1 MKNWQKLT
9 LTFMIAIIAIIL
21 DFGFKQPTMTRVL
34 VTIAGAILAI
44 SMFIEMI
51 KTLRSGRYGVDL
63 LAIIAIISTLVI
75 GQYWASLI
83 IIVMLVGGESLEDYA
98 AHRASR
104 ELHKLLENSPTFA
117 HKKVGDSYEDT
128 PIDAIEIDD
137 VFLVKASEVVPI
149 DGVVLEGDSW
159 FDESSLTGESEPVTK
174 AIGDDVLSGSINGET
189 AVLIQ
194 ASKKASDS
202 QYQKIVQLVKESE
215 ATPAQFVRLAD
226 RYAVPFT
233 IVSLLIAGAAW
244 LISGDMTR
252 FAEVLVV
259 ASPCPLILA
268 APIAFVGGMSRSSRN
283 GLLVKNGTTIE
294 KLSLA
299 KTVAFDKTGTLTTGI
314 LQVKSITPEKTEHSE
329 DDLLQIAAALEI
341 GSNHILAKSLV
352 KLATEK
358 DLALLAVADLRESTG
373 LGLSGVIDNKTYRI
387 GRANF
392 ANAEDEK
399 VNGTAVFI
407 SDDDVFIGKILFE
420 DKIRPESQHV
430 IERLKAQDVQHIL
443 MLTGDNQKTAEL
455 VAGELG
461 ITEMHA
467 GLMPS
472 EKIGILKELPE
483 THRPMV
489 MVGDGVNDAP
499 ALALSDVGIA
509 LGASG
514 STVASESADVVVLRN
529 DLNLVPE
536 SIKISRE
543 TMKVAKEAVL
553 IGIFICIALM
563 LIASTGILPA
573 IIGAL
578 LQEVIDTV
586 SILYALKALKDR
598 K

>member
-9 LTFMIAIIAIIL
+9 HTFMIAIIAIIL

-407 SDDDVFIGKILFE
+407 SEDDVFIGKILFE

>member
-1 MKNWQKLT
+1 MKNWQKLS
-9 LTFMIAIIAIIL
+9 LTFIVAIIALIL
-21 DFGFKQPTMTRVL
+21 DFGFKQPTISRLL
-34 VTIAGAILAI
+34 VTVVGVILAI

-63 LAIIAIISTLVI
+63 LAIIAIISTLII

-98 AHRASR
+98 ANRASR

-117 HKKVGDSYEDT
+117 HKKVGDNYVDT
-128 PIDAIEIDD
+128 PIDEIEIDD
-137 VFLVKASEVVPI
+137 VLLVKASEVVPI
-149 DGVVLEGDSW
+149 DGIVLEGSSW

-174 AIGDDVLSGSINGET
+174 ELGDDVLSGSINGET
-189 AVLIQ
+189 AVMIR

-215 ATPAQFVRLAD
+215 ATPAQFVRLVD

-244 LISGDMTR
+244 FISGDMTR

-314 LQVKSITPEKTEHSE
+314 LQVKSIMPETSNHSE
-329 DDLLQIAAALEI
+329 DDLLQIAASLEI

-352 KLATEK
+352 KYAAEK
-358 DLALLAVADLRESTG
+358 GLALIEVTDLRESTG
-373 LGLSGVIDNKTYRI
+373 LGLSGIIQNKNYRI

-392 ANAEDEK
+392 ANAENEK
-399 VNGTAVFI
+399 VSGTAVFL
-407 SDDDVFIGKILFE
+407 SEDDVFIGKILFE

-430 IERLKAQDVQHIL
+430 IERLKAQEVQYIL
-443 MLTGDNQKTAEL
+443 MLTGDNEKTAEL

-461 ITEMHA
+461 ITEVHA

>member
-21 DFGFKQPTMTRVL
+21 DFGFKQPTLTRLL
-34 VTIAGAILAI
+34 VTVTGAILAI

-51 KTLRSGRYGVDL
+51 KTLRSGRFGVDL
-63 LAIIAIISTLVI
+63 LAIIAIASTLIV

-83 IIVMLVGGESLEDYA
+83 IVVMLVGGESLEDYA

-128 PIDAIEIDD
+128 PIDDIDIDD
-137 VFLVKASEVVPI
+137 ILLVKASEVVPI

-174 AIGDDVLSGSINGET
+174 AIGDEVLSGSINGET
-189 AVLIQ
+189 AVLIR

-268 APIAFVGGMSRSSRN
+268 APIAFVSGMSRSSRN

-314 LQVKSITPEKTEHSE
+314 LQVKSIAPETATHSE
-329 DDLLQIAAALEI
+329 DDLLQIAASLEI

-352 KLATEK
+352 KRAAEK
-358 DLALLAVADLRESTG
+358 DLALLEVTDLRESTG
-373 LGLSGVIDNKTYRI
+373 LGLSGVIQTKTYRI

-392 ANAEDEK
+392 ANAEDAK

-407 SDDDVFIGKILFE
+407 SEDEVFIGKILFE

-483 THRPMV
+483 THRPIV

-563 LIASTGILPA
+563 LIASTGVLPA

>member
-21 DFGFKQPTMTRVL
+21 DFGFKQPTLTRLL
-34 VTIAGAILAI
+34 VTVTGAILAI

-51 KTLRSGRYGVDL
+51 KTLRSGRFGVDL
-63 LAIIAIISTLVI
+63 LAIIAIASTLIV

-83 IIVMLVGGESLEDYA
+83 IVVMLVGGESLEDYA

-128 PIDAIEIDD
+128 PIDDIDIDD
-137 VFLVKASEVVPI
+137 ILLVKASEVVPI

-174 AIGDDVLSGSINGET
+174 AIGDEVLSGSINGET
-189 AVLIQ
+189 AVLIR

-268 APIAFVGGMSRSSRN
+268 APIAFVSGMSRSSRN

-314 LQVKSITPEKTEHSE
+314 LQVKSIAPETATHSE
-329 DDLLQIAAALEI
+329 DDLLQIAASLEI

-352 KLATEK
+352 KRAAEK
-358 DLALLAVADLRESTG
+358 DLALLEVTDLRESTG
-373 LGLSGVIDNKTYRI
+373 LGLSGVIQTKTYRI

-392 ANAEDEK
+392 ANAEDAK

-407 SDDDVFIGKILFE
+407 SEDEVFIGKILFE

-553 IGIFICIALM
+553 IGIFISIALM
-563 LIASTGILPA
+563 LIASTGVLPA

>member
-21 DFGFKQPTMTRVL
+21 DFGFKQPTLTRLL
-34 VTIAGAILAI
+34 VTVTGAILAI

-51 KTLRSGRYGVDL
+51 KTLRSGRFGVDL
-63 LAIIAIISTLVI
+63 LAIIAIASTLIV

-83 IIVMLVGGESLEDYA
+83 IVVMLVGGESLEDYA

-128 PIDAIEIDD
+128 PIDDIDIDD
-137 VFLVKASEVVPI
+137 VLLVKASEVVPI

-174 AIGDDVLSGSINGET
+174 AIGDEVLSGSINGET
-189 AVLIQ
+189 AVLIR

-268 APIAFVGGMSRSSRN
+268 APIAFVSGMSRSSRN

-314 LQVKSITPEKTEHSE
+314 LQVKSIAPETATHSE
-329 DDLLQIAAALEI
+329 DDLLQIAASLEI

-352 KLATEK
+352 KRAAEK
-358 DLALLAVADLRESTG
+358 DLALLEVTDLRESTG
-373 LGLSGVIDNKTYRI
+373 LGLSGVIQTKTYRI

-392 ANAEDEK
+392 ANAEDAK

-407 SDDDVFIGKILFE
+407 SEDEVFIGKILFE

-489 MVGDGVNDAP
+489 MVGDGVNAAP

-553 IGIFICIALM
+553 IGIFISIALM
-563 LIASTGILPA
+563 LIASTGVLPA

>member
-21 DFGFKQPTMTRVL
+21 DFGFKQPTLTRLL
-34 VTIAGAILAI
+34 VTVTGAILAI

-63 LAIIAIISTLVI
+63 LAIIAIASTLIV

-83 IIVMLVGGESLEDYA
+83 IVVMLVGGESLEDYA

-128 PIDAIEIDD
+128 PIDDIDIDD
-137 VFLVKASEVVPI
+137 VLLVKASEVVPI

-174 AIGDDVLSGSINGET
+174 AIGDEVLSGSINGET
-189 AVLIQ
+189 AVLIR

-268 APIAFVGGMSRSSRN
+268 APIAFVSGMSRSSRN

-314 LQVKSITPEKTEHSE
+314 LQVKSIAPETATHSE
-329 DDLLQIAAALEI
+329 DDLLQIAASLEI

-352 KLATEK
+352 KRAAEK
-358 DLALLAVADLRESTG
+358 DLALLEVTDLRESTG
-373 LGLSGVIDNKTYRI
+373 LGLSGVIQTKTYRI

-392 ANAEDEK
+392 ANAEDAK

-407 SDDDVFIGKILFE
+407 SEDEVFIGKILFE

-483 THRPMV
+483 THRPIV

-563 LIASTGILPA
+563 LIASTGVLPA

>member
-128 PIDAIEIDD
+128 PIDGIEIDD

-358 DLALLAVADLRESTG
+358 NLALLDVADLRESTG

-407 SDDDVFIGKILFE
+407 SEDDVFIGKILFE

>member
-1 MKNWQKLT
+1 MKNWQKLS
-9 LTFMIAIIAIIL
+9 LTFIVAIIALIL
-21 DFGFKQPTMTRVL
+21 DFGFKQPTMTRLL
-34 VTIAGAILAI
+34 VTVVGVILAI

-63 LAIIAIISTLVI
+63 LAIIAIISTLII

-98 AHRASR
+98 ANRASR

-117 HKKVGDSYEDT
+117 HKKVGDNYVDT
-128 PIDAIEIDD
+128 PIDEIEIDD
-137 VFLVKASEVVPI
+137 VLLVKASEVVPI
-149 DGVVLEGDSW
+149 DGVVLEGSSW

-174 AIGDDVLSGSINGET
+174 ELGDDVLSGSINGET
-189 AVLIQ
+189 AVMIR

-244 LISGDMTR
+244 FISGDMTR

-314 LQVKSITPEKTEHSE
+314 LQVKSIMPETSNHSE
-329 DDLLQIAAALEI
+329 DDLLQIAASLEI

-352 KLATEK
+352 KYAAEK
-358 DLALLAVADLRESTG
+358 GLALIEVTDLRESTG
-373 LGLSGVIDNKTYRI
+373 LGLSGIIQNKNYRI

-392 ANAEDEK
+392 ANAENEK
-399 VNGTAVFI
+399 VSGTAVFL
-407 SDDDVFIGKILFE
+407 SENDTFIGKILFE

-430 IERLKAQDVQHIL
+430 IERLKAQEVQHIL

-461 ITEMHA
+461 ITEVHA

>member
-51 KTLRSGRYGVDL
+51 ITLRSGRYGVDL

-407 SDDDVFIGKILFE
+407 SEDDVFIGKILFE

>member
-21 DFGFKQPTMTRVL
+21 DFGFKQPTLTRLL
-34 VTIAGAILAI
+34 VTVTGAILAI

-63 LAIIAIISTLVI
+63 LAIIAIASTLIV

-83 IIVMLVGGESLEDYA
+83 IVVMLVGGESLEDYA

-128 PIDAIEIDD
+128 PIDDIDIDD
-137 VFLVKASEVVPI
+137 VLLVKASEVVPI

-174 AIGDDVLSGSINGET
+174 AIGDEVLSGSINGET
-189 AVLIQ
+189 AVLIR

-314 LQVKSITPEKTEHSE
+314 LQVKSIAPETATHSE
-329 DDLLQIAAALEI
+329 DDLLQIAASLEI

-352 KLATEK
+352 KRAAEK
-358 DLALLAVADLRESTG
+358 DLALLEVTDLRESTG
-373 LGLSGVIDNKTYRI
+373 LGLSGVIQTKTYRI

-392 ANAEDEK
+392 ANAEDAK

-407 SDDDVFIGKILFE
+407 SEDEVFIGKILFE

-563 LIASTGILPA
+563 LIASTGVLPA

>member
-1 MKNWQKLT
+1 MKNWQKLS
-9 LTFMIAIIAIIL
+9 LTFIISIIALIL
-21 DFGFKQPTMTRVL
+21 DFGFKQPTMTRLL
-34 VTIAGAILAI
+34 VTVVGVILAI

-63 LAIIAIISTLVI
+63 LAIIAIISTLII

-98 AHRASR
+98 ANRASR

-117 HKKVGDSYEDT
+117 HKKVGDNYVDT
-128 PIDAIEIDD
+128 PIDEIEIDD
-137 VFLVKASEVVPI
+137 VLLVKASEVVPI
-149 DGVVLEGDSW
+149 DGVVLEGSSW

-174 AIGDDVLSGSINGET
+174 ELGDDVLSGSINGET
-189 AVLIQ
+189 AVMIR

-244 LISGDMTR
+244 FISGDMTR

-314 LQVKSITPEKTEHSE
+314 LQVKSIMPETSNHSE
-329 DDLLQIAAALEI
+329 DDLLQIAASLEI

-352 KLATEK
+352 KYAAEK
-358 DLALLAVADLRESTG
+358 GLALIEVTDLRESTG
-373 LGLSGVIDNKTYRI
+373 LGLSGIIQNKNYRI

-392 ANAEDEK
+392 ANAENEK
-399 VNGTAVFI
+399 VSGTAVFL
-407 SDDDVFIGKILFE
+407 SEDDMFIGKILFE

-430 IERLKAQDVQHIL
+430 IERLKAQEVQHIL

-461 ITEMHA
+461 ITEVHA

-483 THRPMV
+483 MHRPMV

>member
-21 DFGFKQPTMTRVL
+21 DFGFKQPTLTRLL

-63 LAIIAIISTLVI
+63 LAIIAIVSTLII

-117 HKKVGDSYEDT
+117 HKKVGDTYEDT
-128 PIDAIEIDD
+128 PIDDIDIED
-137 VFLVKASEVVPI
+137 VLLVKASEVVPI

-174 AIGDDVLSGSINGET
+174 AIGDEVLSGSINGET
-189 AVLIQ
+189 AVLIR

-244 LISGDMTR
+244 LISGEMAR

-314 LQVKSITPEKTEHSE
+314 LQVKAITPETATHSE

-352 KLATEK
+352 KLATER
-358 DLALLAVADLRESTG
+358 DLALLDVSDLRESTG

-407 SDDDVFIGKILFE
+407 SEDEVFIGKILFE

-430 IERLKAQDVQHIL
+430 IERLKAQDVKHIL

-563 LIASTGILPA
+563 LIASTGVLPA

>member
-98 AHRASR
+98 ANRASR

-128 PIDAIEIDD
+128 PIDGIEIDD

-407 SDDDVFIGKILFE
+407 SEDDVFIGKILFE

>member
-21 DFGFKQPTMTRVL
+21 DFGFKQPTLTRLL
-34 VTIAGAILAI
+34 VTVTGAILAI

-63 LAIIAIISTLVI
+63 LAIIAIASTLII
-75 GQYWASLI
+75 GEYWASLI
-83 IIVMLVGGESLEDYA
+83 IVVMLVGGESLEDYA

-128 PIDAIEIDD
+128 PIDDIDIDD
-137 VFLVKASEVVPI
+137 VLLVKASEVVPI

-174 AIGDDVLSGSINGET
+174 AIGDEVLSGSINGET
-189 AVLIQ
+189 AVLIR

-314 LQVKSITPEKTEHSE
+314 LQVKSIAPETATHSE
-329 DDLLQIAAALEI
+329 DDLLQIAASLEI

-352 KLATEK
+352 KRAAEK
-358 DLALLAVADLRESTG
+358 DLALLEVTDLRESTG
-373 LGLSGVIDNKTYRI
+373 LGLSGVIQTKTYRI

-392 ANAEDEK
+392 ANAEDAK

-407 SDDDVFIGKILFE
+407 SEDEVFIGKILFE

-563 LIASTGILPA
+563 LIASTGVLPA

>member
-21 DFGFKQPTMTRVL
+21 DFGFKQPTLTRLL
-34 VTIAGAILAI
+34 VTVTGAILAI

-51 KTLRSGRYGVDL
+51 KTLRSGRFGVDL
-63 LAIIAIISTLVI
+63 LAIIAIASTLIV

-83 IIVMLVGGESLEDYA
+83 IVVMLVGGESLEDYA

-128 PIDAIEIDD
+128 PIDDIDIDD
-137 VFLVKASEVVPI
+137 VLLVKASEVVPI

-174 AIGDDVLSGSINGET
+174 AIGDEVLSGSINGET
-189 AVLIQ
+189 AVLIR

-314 LQVKSITPEKTEHSE
+314 LQVKSIAPETATHSE
-329 DDLLQIAAALEI
+329 DDLLQIAASLEI

-352 KLATEK
+352 KRAAEK
-358 DLALLAVADLRESTG
+358 DLALLEVTDLQESTG
-373 LGLSGVIDNKTYRI
+373 LGLSGVIQTKTYRI

-392 ANAEDEK
+392 ANAEDAK

-407 SDDDVFIGKILFE
+407 SEDEVFIGKILFE

-483 THRPMV
+483 THRPIV

-553 IGIFICIALM
+553 IGIFISIALM
-563 LIASTGILPA
+563 LIASTGVLPA

>member
-407 SDDDVFIGKILFE
+407 SEDDVFIGKILFE

-455 VAGELG
+455 VAGELD

-573 IIGAL
+573 MIGAL

>member
-21 DFGFKQPTMTRVL
+21 DFGFKQPTLTRLL
-34 VTIAGAILAI
+34 VTVTGAILAI

-51 KTLRSGRYGVDL
+51 KTLRSGRFGVDL
-63 LAIIAIISTLVI
+63 LAIIAIASTLIV

-83 IIVMLVGGESLEDYA
+83 IVVMLVGGESLEDYA

-128 PIDAIEIDD
+128 PIDDIDIDD
-137 VFLVKASEVVPI
+137 ILLVKASEVVPI

-174 AIGDDVLSGSINGET
+174 AIGDEVLSGSINGET
-189 AVLIQ
+189 AVLIR

-268 APIAFVGGMSRSSRN
+268 APIAFVSGMSRSSRN

-314 LQVKSITPEKTEHSE
+314 LQVKSIAPETATHSE
-329 DDLLQIAAALEI
+329 DDLLQIAASLEI

-352 KLATEK
+352 KRAAEK
-358 DLALLAVADLRESTG
+358 DLALLEVTDLRESTG
-373 LGLSGVIDNKTYRI
+373 LGLSGVIQTKTYRI

-392 ANAEDEK
+392 ANAEDAK

-407 SDDDVFIGKILFE
+407 SEDEVFIGKILFE

-563 LIASTGILPA
+563 LIASTGVLPA

>member
-268 APIAFVGGMSRSSRN
+268 APIAFVGVSSRSSRN

-407 SDDDVFIGKILFE
+407 SEDDVFIGKILFE

>member
-407 SDDDVFIGKILFE
+407 SEDDVFIGKILFE

-472 EKIGILKELPE
+472 EKIGILKELKE
-483 THRPMV
+483 KHRPML

>member
-21 DFGFKQPTMTRVL
+21 DFGFKQPTLTRLL
-34 VTIAGAILAI
+34 VTVTGAILAI

-51 KTLRSGRYGVDL
+51 KTLRSGRFGVDL
-63 LAIIAIISTLVI
+63 LAIIAIASTLIV

-83 IIVMLVGGESLEDYA
+83 IVVMLVGGESLEDYA

-128 PIDAIEIDD
+128 PIDDIDIDD
-137 VFLVKASEVVPI
+137 VLLVKASEVVPI

-174 AIGDDVLSGSINGET
+174 AIGDEVLSGSINGET
-189 AVLIQ
+189 AVLIR

-215 ATPAQFVRLAD
+215 ATPAQFVRIAD

-268 APIAFVGGMSRSSRN
+268 APIAFVSGMSRSSRN

-314 LQVKSITPEKTEHSE
+314 LQVKSIAPETATHSE
-329 DDLLQIAAALEI
+329 DDLLQIAASLEI

-352 KLATEK
+352 KRAAEK
-358 DLALLAVADLRESTG
+358 DLALLEVTDLRESTG
-373 LGLSGVIDNKTYRI
+373 LGLSGVIQTKTYRI

-392 ANAEDEK
+392 ANAEDAK

-407 SDDDVFIGKILFE
+407 SEDEVFIGKILFE

-553 IGIFICIALM
+553 IGIFISIALM
-563 LIASTGILPA
+563 LIASTGVLPA

>member
-1 MKNWQKLT
+1 MKNWQKLS
-9 LTFMIAIIAIIL
+9 LTFIVAIIALIL
-21 DFGFKQPTMTRVL
+21 DFGFKQPTISRLL
-34 VTIAGAILAI
+34 VTVVGVILAI

-63 LAIIAIISTLVI
+63 LAIIAIISTLII

-98 AHRASR
+98 ANRASR

-117 HKKVGDSYEDT
+117 HKKVGDNYVDT
-128 PIDAIEIDD
+128 PIDEIEIDD
-137 VFLVKASEVVPI
+137 VLLVKASEVVPI
-149 DGVVLEGDSW
+149 DGIVLEGSSW

-174 AIGDDVLSGSINGET
+174 ELGDDVLSGSINGET
-189 AVLIQ
+189 AVMIR

-215 ATPAQFVRLAD
+215 ATPAQFVRLVD

-244 LISGDMTR
+244 FISGDMTR

-314 LQVKSITPEKTEHSE
+314 LQVKSIMPETSNHSE
-329 DDLLQIAAALEI
+329 DDLLQIAASLEI

-352 KLATEK
+352 KYAAEKGLAFIEVT
-358 DLALLAVADLRESTG
+358 DLRESTG
-373 LGLSGVIDNKTYRI
+373 LGLSGIIQNKNYRI

-392 ANAEDEK
+392 ANAENEK
-399 VNGTAVFI
+399 VSGTAVFL
-407 SDDDVFIGKILFE
+407 SEDDMFIGKILFE

-430 IERLKAQDVQHIL
+430 IERLKAQEVQYIL
-443 MLTGDNQKTAEL
+443 MLTGDNEKTAEL

-461 ITEMHA
+461 ITEVHA

>member
-1 MKNWQKLT
+1 MKNWQKLS
-9 LTFMIAIIAIIL
+9 LTFIVAIIALIL
-21 DFGFKQPTMTRVL
+21 DFGFKQPTMTRLL
-34 VTIAGAILAI
+34 VTVVGVILAI

-63 LAIIAIISTLVI
+63 LAIIAIISTLII

-98 AHRASR
+98 ANRASR

-117 HKKVGDSYEDT
+117 HKKVGDNYVDT
-128 PIDAIEIDD
+128 PIDEIEIDD
-137 VFLVKASEVVPI
+137 VLLVKASEVVPI
-149 DGVVLEGDSW
+149 DGVVLEGSSW

-174 AIGDDVLSGSINGET
+174 ELGDDVLSGSINGET
-189 AVLIQ
+189 AVMIR

-244 LISGDMTR
+244 FISGDMTR

-314 LQVKSITPEKTEHSE
+314 LQVKSIMPETSNHSE
-329 DDLLQIAAALEI
+329 DDLLQIAASLEI

-352 KLATEK
+352 KYAAEK
-358 DLALLAVADLRESTG
+358 GLALIEVTDLRESTG
-373 LGLSGVIDNKTYRI
+373 LGLSGIIQNKNYRI

-392 ANAEDEK
+392 ANAENEK
-399 VNGTAVFI
+399 VSGTAVFL
-407 SDDDVFIGKILFE
+407 SEDDVFIGKILFE

-430 IERLKAQDVQHIL
+430 IERLKAQEVQHIL
-443 MLTGDNQKTAEL
+443 MLTGDNEKTAEL

-461 ITEMHA
+461 ITEVHA

>member
-1 MKNWQKLT
+1 MKNWQKLS
-9 LTFMIAIIAIIL
+9 LTFIIAIIALIL
-21 DFGFKQPTMTRVL
+21 DFGFKQPTMTRLL
-34 VTIAGAILAI
+34 VTVVGVILAI

-63 LAIIAIISTLVI
+63 LAIIAIISTLII

-98 AHRASR
+98 ANRASR

-117 HKKVGDSYEDT
+117 HKKVGDNYVYT
-128 PIDAIEIDD
+128 PIDEIEIDD
-137 VFLVKASEVVPI
+137 VLLVKASEVVPI
-149 DGVVLEGDSW
+149 DGVVLEGSSW

-174 AIGDDVLSGSINGET
+174 ELGDDVLSGSINGET
-189 AVLIQ
+189 AVMIR

-244 LISGDMTR
+244 FISGDMTR

-314 LQVKSITPEKTEHSE
+314 LQVKSIMPETSNHSE
-329 DDLLQIAAALEI
+329 DDLLQIAASLEI

-352 KLATEK
+352 KYAAEK
-358 DLALLAVADLRESTG
+358 GLALIEVTDLRESTG
-373 LGLSGVIDNKTYRI
+373 LGLSGIIQNKNYRI

-392 ANAEDEK
+392 ANAENEK
-399 VNGTAVFI
+399 VSGTAVFL
-407 SDDDVFIGKILFE
+407 SEDDVFIGKILFE

-430 IERLKAQDVQHIL
+430 IERLKAQEVQHIL

-461 ITEMHA
+461 ITEVHA

>member
-128 PIDAIEIDD
+128 PIDAIDIDD

-407 SDDDVFIGKILFE
+407 SEDDVFIGKILFE

>member
-34 VTIAGAILAI
+34 VTIAGAILSI

-117 HKKVGDSYEDT
+117 HKKVGDSYEGT

-407 SDDDVFIGKILFE
+407 SEDDVFIGKILFE

>member
-1 MKNWQKLT
+1 MKNWHKLAIT
-9 LTFMIAIIAIIL
+9 IAVALIAL
-21 DFGFKQPTMTRVL
+21 LLEFGFGLDIWARLL
-34 VTIAGAILAI
+34 VTVIGSILAI

-63 LAIIAIISTLVI
+63 LAIIAIISTLII

-83 IIVMLVGGESLEDYA
+83 IILMLVGGESLEDYA
-98 AHRASR
+98 ANRASR

-117 HKKVGDSYEDT
+117 HKKIGDSYQDT
-128 PIDAIEIDD
+128 PIEEIAIDD
-137 VFLVKASEVVPI
+137 ILLVKASEVVPI
-149 DGVVLEGDSW
+149 DGVVIEGSSW
-159 FDESSLTGESEPVTK
+159 FDESSLTGESQPITK
-174 AIGDDVLSGSINGET
+174 TVGQEVLSGSINGET

-194 ASKKASDS
+194 ANKKAADS
-202 QYQKIVQLVKESE
+202 QYQKIVALVKESE
-215 ATPAQFVRLAD
+215 ATPAEFVRLAD

-233 IVSLLIAGAAW
+233 IVALLIAGVAW
-244 LISGDMTR
+244 VMSGSMTR

-268 APIAFVGGMSRSSRN
+268 APIAFVSGMSRSSRH

-299 KTVAFDKTGTLTTGI
+299 KTVAFDKTGTLTTGV
-314 LQVKSITPEKTEHSE
+314 LQVKEISPEATSMSE
-329 DDLLQIAAALEI
+329 NDLLQLAASLEI

-352 KLATEK
+352 KRAE
-358 DLALLAVADLRESTG
+358 DDHLALLEVTDLTEATG
-373 LGLSGVIDNKTYRI
+373 LGLSGVIQENTYRI
-387 GRANF
+387 GRATF
-392 ANAEDEK
+392 AHAQGQEA
-399 VNGTAVFI
+399 NGTAVFI
-407 SDDDVFIGKILFE
+407 SENDVYIGKILFE
-420 DKIRPESQHV
+420 DKIRPESQAV
-430 IERLKAQDVQHIL
+430 IERLNAQNIEHIM
-443 MLTGDNQKTAEL
+443 MLTGDNSKTAEV
-455 VAGELG
+455 VAHELG
-461 ITEMHA
+461 LSEVHA

-472 EKIGILKELPE
+472 EKIGILKALPE
-483 THRPMV
+483 SNRPMV

-509 LGASG
+509 LGANG

-529 DLNLVPE
+529 DLTLVPE

-563 LIASTGILPA
+563 LIAVTGVIPA

-586 SILYALKALKDR
+586 SILYALRALKDR
-598 K
+598 

>member
-1 MKNWQKLT
+1 MKNWQKLS
-9 LTFMIAIIAIIL
+9 LTFIIAIIALIL
-21 DFGFKQPTMTRVL
+21 DFGFKQPTMTRLL
-34 VTIAGAILAI
+34 VTVVGVILAI

-63 LAIIAIISTLVI
+63 LAIIAIISTLII

-83 IIVMLVGGESLEDYA
+83 IIVMLVGGENLEDYA
-98 AHRASR
+98 ANRASR

-117 HKKVGDSYEDT
+117 HKKVGDNYVDT
-128 PIDAIEIDD
+128 PIDEIEIDD
-137 VFLVKASEVVPI
+137 VLLVKASEVVPI
-149 DGVVLEGDSW
+149 DGVVLEGSSW

-174 AIGDDVLSGSINGET
+174 ELGDDVLSGSINGET
-189 AVLIQ
+189 AVMIR

-244 LISGDMTR
+244 FISGDMTR

-314 LQVKSITPEKTEHSE
+314 LQVKSIMPETSNHSE
-329 DDLLQIAAALEI
+329 DDLLQIAASLEI

-352 KLATEK
+352 KYAAEK
-358 DLALLAVADLRESTG
+358 GLALIEVTDLRESTG
-373 LGLSGVIDNKTYRI
+373 LGLSGIIQNKNYRI

-392 ANAEDEK
+392 ANAENEK
-399 VNGTAVFI
+399 VSGTAVFL
-407 SDDDVFIGKILFE
+407 SEDDMFIGKILFE

-430 IERLKAQDVQHIL
+430 IERLKAQEVQHIL

-461 ITEMHA
+461 ITEVHA

-483 THRPMV
+483 MHRPMV

>member
-21 DFGFKQPTMTRVL
+21 DFGFKQPTLTRLL
-34 VTIAGAILAI
+34 VTVTGAILAI

-51 KTLRSGRYGVDL
+51 KTLRSGRFGVDL
-63 LAIIAIISTLVI
+63 LAIIAIASTLIV

-83 IIVMLVGGESLEDYA
+83 IVVMLVGGESLEDYA

-128 PIDAIEIDD
+128 PIDDIDIDD
-137 VFLVKASEVVPI
+137 VLLVKASEVVPI

-174 AIGDDVLSGSINGET
+174 AIGDEVLSGSINGET
-189 AVLIQ
+189 AVLIR

-314 LQVKSITPEKTEHSE
+314 LQVKSIAPETATHSE
-329 DDLLQIAAALEI
+329 DDLLQIAASLEI

-352 KLATEK
+352 KRAAEK
-358 DLALLAVADLRESTG
+358 DLALLEVTDLRESTG
-373 LGLSGVIDNKTYRI
+373 LGLSGVIQTKTYRI

-392 ANAEDEK
+392 ANAEDAK

-407 SDDDVFIGKILFE
+407 SEDEVFIGKILFE

-472 EKIGILKELPE
+472 EKIGILNELPE

-553 IGIFICIALM
+553 IGIFISIALM
-563 LIASTGILPA
+563 LIASTGVLPA

>member
-21 DFGFKQPTMTRVL
+21 DFGFKQPTLTRLL
-34 VTIAGAILAI
+34 VTVTGAILAI

-51 KTLRSGRYGVDL
+51 KTLRSGRFGVDL
-63 LAIIAIISTLVI
+63 LAIIAIASTLIV

-407 SDDDVFIGKILFE
+407 SEDDVFIGKILFE

-489 MVGDGVNDAP
+489 MVGDGINDAP

>member
-1 MKNWQKLT
+1 MKNWQKLS
-9 LTFMIAIIAIIL
+9 LTFIIAIIALIL
-21 DFGFKQPTMTRVL
+21 DFGFKQPTMTRLL
-34 VTIAGAILAI
+34 VTVVGVILAI

-63 LAIIAIISTLVI
+63 LAIIAIISTLII

-98 AHRASR
+98 ANRASR

-117 HKKVGDSYEDT
+117 HKKVGDNYVDT
-128 PIDAIEIDD
+128 PIDEIEIDD
-137 VFLVKASEVVPI
+137 VLLVKASEVVPI
-149 DGVVLEGDSW
+149 DGVVLEGSSW

-174 AIGDDVLSGSINGET
+174 ELGDDVLSGSINGET
-189 AVLIQ
+189 AVMIR

-244 LISGDMTR
+244 FISGDMTR

-259 ASPCPLILA
+259 ANPCPLILA

-314 LQVKSITPEKTEHSE
+314 LQVKSIMPETSNHSE
-329 DDLLQIAAALEI
+329 DDLLQIAASLEI

-352 KLATEK
+352 KYAAEK
-358 DLALLAVADLRESTG
+358 GLALIEVTDLGESTG
-373 LGLSGVIDNKTYRI
+373 LGLSGIIQNKNYRI

-392 ANAEDEK
+392 ANAENEK
-399 VNGTAVFI
+399 VSGTAVFL
-407 SDDDVFIGKILFE
+407 SEDDMFIGKILFE

-430 IERLKAQDVQHIL
+430 IERLKAQEVQHIL

-461 ITEMHA
+461 ITEVHA

>member
-189 AVLIQ
+189 AVLIR

-268 APIAFVGGMSRSSRN
+268 APIAFVSGMSRSSRN
-283 GLLVKNGTTIE
+283 GHLVKNGTTIE

-392 ANAEDEK
+392 ANAEDAK

-407 SDDDVFIGKILFE
+407 SEDEVFIGKILFE

>member
-21 DFGFKQPTMTRVL
+21 DFGFKQPTLTRLL
-34 VTIAGAILAI
+34 VTVTGAILAI

-51 KTLRSGRYGVDL
+51 KTLRSGRFGVDL
-63 LAIIAIISTLVI
+63 LAIIAIASTLIV

-83 IIVMLVGGESLEDYA
+83 IVVMLVGGESLEDYA

-128 PIDAIEIDD
+128 PIDDIDIDD
-137 VFLVKASEVVPI
+137 VLLVKASEVVPI
-149 DGVVLEGDSW
+149 DGVVLEGNSW

-174 AIGDDVLSGSINGET
+174 AIGDEVLSGSINGET
-189 AVLIQ
+189 AVLIR

-268 APIAFVGGMSRSSRN
+268 APIAFVSGMSRSSRN

-314 LQVKSITPEKTEHSE
+314 LQVKSIAPETATHSE
-329 DDLLQIAAALEI
+329 DDLLQIAASLEI

-352 KLATEK
+352 KRAAEK
-358 DLALLAVADLRESTG
+358 DLALLEVTDLRESTG
-373 LGLSGVIDNKTYRI
+373 LGLSGVIQTKTYRI

-392 ANAEDEK
+392 ANAEDAK

-407 SDDDVFIGKILFE
+407 SEDEVFIGKILFE

-553 IGIFICIALM
+553 IGIFISIALM
-563 LIASTGILPA
+563 LIASTGVLPA

>member
-21 DFGFKQPTMTRVL
+21 DFGFKQPTLTRLL
-34 VTIAGAILAI
+34 VTVTGAILAI

-51 KTLRSGRYGVDL
+51 KTLRSGRFGVDL
-63 LAIIAIISTLVI
+63 LAIIAIASTLIV

-83 IIVMLVGGESLEDYA
+83 IVVMLVGGESLEDYA

-128 PIDAIEIDD
+128 PIDDIDIDD
-137 VFLVKASEVVPI
+137 VLLVKASEVVPI

-174 AIGDDVLSGSINGET
+174 AIGDEVLSGSINGET
-189 AVLIQ
+189 AVLIR

-314 LQVKSITPEKTEHSE
+314 LQVKSIAPETATHSE
-329 DDLLQIAAALEI
+329 DDLLQIAASLEI

-352 KLATEK
+352 KRAAEK
-358 DLALLAVADLRESTG
+358 DLALLEVTDLRESTG
-373 LGLSGVIDNKTYRI
+373 LGLSGVIQTKTYRI

-392 ANAEDEK
+392 ANAEDAK
-399 VNGTAVFI
+399 VNGTAAFI
-407 SDDDVFIGKILFE
+407 SEDEVFIGKILFE

-553 IGIFICIALM
+553 IGIFISIALM
-563 LIASTGILPA
+563 LIASTGVLPA

>member
-1 MKNWQKLT
+1 MKNWQKLS
-9 LTFMIAIIAIIL
+9 LTFIVAIIALIL
-21 DFGFKQPTMTRVL
+21 DFGFEQPTMTRLL
-34 VTIAGAILAI
+34 VTVVGVILAI

-63 LAIIAIISTLVI
+63 LAIIAIISTLII

-98 AHRASR
+98 ANRASR

-117 HKKVGDSYEDT
+117 HKKVGDNYVDT
-128 PIDAIEIDD
+128 PIDEIEIDD
-137 VFLVKASEVVPI
+137 VLLVKASEVVPI
-149 DGVVLEGDSW
+149 DGVVLEGSSW

-174 AIGDDVLSGSINGET
+174 ELGDDVLSGSINGET
-189 AVLIQ
+189 AVMIR

-244 LISGDMTR
+244 FISGDMTR

-314 LQVKSITPEKTEHSE
+314 LQVKSIMPETSNHSE
-329 DDLLQIAAALEI
+329 DDLLQIAASLEI

-352 KLATEK
+352 KYAAEK
-358 DLALLAVADLRESTG
+358 GLALIEVTDLRESTG
-373 LGLSGVIDNKTYRI
+373 LGLSGIIQNKNYRI

-392 ANAEDEK
+392 ANAENEK
-399 VNGTAVFI
+399 VSGTAVFL
-407 SDDDVFIGKILFE
+407 SENDTFIGKILFE

-430 IERLKAQDVQHIL
+430 IERLKAQEVQHIL

-461 ITEMHA
+461 ITEVHA

>member
-1 MKNWQKLT
+1 MKNWQKLS
-9 LTFMIAIIAIIL
+9 LTFIVAIIALIL
-21 DFGFKQPTMTRVL
+21 DFGFKQPMMTRLL
-34 VTIAGAILAI
+34 VTVVGVILAI

-63 LAIIAIISTLVI
+63 LAIIAIISTLII

-98 AHRASR
+98 ANRASR

-117 HKKVGDSYEDT
+117 HKKVGDNYVDT
-128 PIDAIEIDD
+128 PIDEIEIDD
-137 VFLVKASEVVPI
+137 VLLVKASEVVPI
-149 DGVVLEGDSW
+149 DGIVLEGSSW

-174 AIGDDVLSGSINGET
+174 ELGDDVLSGSINGET
-189 AVLIQ
+189 AVMIR

-244 LISGDMTR
+244 FISGDMTR

-314 LQVKSITPEKTEHSE
+314 LQVKSIMPETSNHSE
-329 DDLLQIAAALEI
+329 DDLLQIAASLEI

-352 KLATEK
+352 KYAAEK
-358 DLALLAVADLRESTG
+358 GLALIEVTDLRESTG
-373 LGLSGVIDNKTYRI
+373 LGLSGIIQNKNYRI

-392 ANAEDEK
+392 ANAENEK
-399 VNGTAVFI
+399 VSGTAVFL
-407 SDDDVFIGKILFE
+407 SEDDMFIGKILFE

-430 IERLKAQDVQHIL
+430 IERLKAQEVQHIL
-443 MLTGDNQKTAEL
+443 MLTGDNEKTAEL

-461 ITEMHA
+461 ITEVHA

-483 THRPMV
+483 MHRPMV

>member
-1 MKNWQKLT
+1 MKNWQKLS
-9 LTFMIAIIAIIL
+9 LTFIIAIIALIL
-21 DFGFKQPTMTRVL
+21 DFGFKQPTMTRLL
-34 VTIAGAILAI
+34 VTVVGVILAI

-63 LAIIAIISTLVI
+63 LAIIAIISTLII

-98 AHRASR
+98 ANRASR

-117 HKKVGDSYEDT
+117 HKKVGDNYVDT
-128 PIDAIEIDD
+128 PIDEIEIDD
-137 VFLVKASEVVPI
+137 VLLVKASEVVPI
-149 DGVVLEGDSW
+149 DGVVLEGSSW
-159 FDESSLTGESEPVTK
+159 FDESSLFGESEPVTK
-174 AIGDDVLSGSINGET
+174 ELGDDVLSGSINGET
-189 AVLIQ
+189 AVMIR

-244 LISGDMTR
+244 FISGDMTR

-314 LQVKSITPEKTEHSE
+314 LQVKSIMPETSNHSE
-329 DDLLQIAAALEI
+329 DDLLQIAASLEI

-352 KLATEK
+352 KYAAEK
-358 DLALLAVADLRESTG
+358 GLALIEVTDLRESTG
-373 LGLSGVIDNKTYRI
+373 LGLSGIIQNKNYRI

-392 ANAEDEK
+392 ANAENEK
-399 VNGTAVFI
+399 VSGTAVFL
-407 SDDDVFIGKILFE
+407 SEDDMFIGKILFE

-430 IERLKAQDVQHIL
+430 IERLKAQEVQHIL

-461 ITEMHA
+461 ITEVHA

-483 THRPMV
+483 MHRPMV

>member
-189 AVLIQ
+189 AVLIR

-407 SDDDVFIGKILFE
+407 SEDDVFIGKILFE